1 MKRDFKIFAALADL
15 HIGLNRITAASMK
28 KQLKEHCIKVL
39 EKLPYL
45 DGIFILG
52 DMLHTVVSLNSEY
65 SQLYLWFVDQIYKIA
80 KKKGSTVIIIKGTPA
95 HDNDQLSNIKSYTNN
110 DDGVDFRIYETIE
123 ETTIWDNYHILIL
136 PDVKVKKDSEYE
148 KYLTKDKKYDMI
160 LGHGMIDSMKFFTQ
174 ESETMPTKSYTF
186 DTKDLI
192 ASSKGPVMFGHIH
205 QYQHI
210 KNHFYYAGPFT
221 LLERGGTDAGYII
234 GGIYDK
240 DRSKFKIEH
249 YINTD
254 AADYYDLHIT
264 RSILSTFSID
274 EIFKAIDELI
284 SDCKENDLIT
294 LRITRSDTLEDADK
308 VYMLESRYR
317 KDKRISIVKK
327 VKSKKEEEHEKE
339 NQERKEKYSYV
350 MDTNLSMA
358 EILFKY
364 YETEVIPTLP
374 DKFSPA
380 AKITEAD
387 FRRILNEVKE
397 EIKSSKS

>member
-1 MKRDFKIFAALADL
+1 MRDFKIFVALADL
-15 HIGLNRITAASMK
+15 HIGLNRITPGSMK
-28 KQLKEHCIKVL
+28 KQLQEHCIKIL
-39 EKLPYL
+39 NELPYL

-95 HDNDQLSNIKSYTNN
+95 HDNDQLSNIRSYTHN

-123 ETTIWDNYHILIL
+123 EITIWDNYKILVL
-136 PDVKVKKDSEYE
+136 PDVKVKKDSEYT
-148 KYLTKDKKYDMI
+148 KHLTKDKKFDMI
-160 LGHGMIDSMKFFTQ
+160 LGHGLIDSMKFFTQ

-186 DTKDLI
+186 ETKDLI
-192 ASSKGPVMFGHIH
+192 ATSKGPVLFGHIH
-205 QYQHI
+205 QYQHV
-210 KNHFYYAGPFT
+210 KHHFYYVGPFT
-221 LLERGGTDAGYII
+221 LLERGGTDAGYVI

-240 DRSKFKIEH
+240 DRTKFKIEH
-249 YINTD
+249 YLNTD
-254 AADYYDLHIT
+254 AADYYDFHISRNLLAT
-264 RSILSTFSID
+264 YPID
-274 EIFKAIDELI
+274 EIFETLDDLI
-284 SDCKENDLIT
+284 KECKENDLIT

-308 VYMLESRYR
+308 VYMLENRYR

-327 VKSKKEEEHEKE
+327 VKTKKEEEHEKE
-339 NQERKEKYSYV
+339 NKERKEKYSYV

-364 YETEVIPTLP
+364 YETEVLPTLP

-380 AKITEAD
+380 AKITEND
-387 FRRILNEVKE
+387 FRRILNEFKE
-397 EIKSSKS
+397 EQGLT

>member
-1 MKRDFKIFAALADL
+1 MRDFKIFAALADL
-15 HIGLNRITAASMK
+15 HIGLNRITPASMK
-28 KQLKEHCIKVL
+28 KQLQEHCIKVL
-39 EKLPYL
+39 KDLPYL

-95 HDNDQLSNIKSYTNN
+95 HDNDQLSNIRSYTHN

-123 ETTIWDNYHILIL
+123 EVTIWDDYKILIL
-136 PDVKVKKDSEYE
+136 PDVKVKKDSEYT
-148 KYLTKDKKYDMI
+148 KHLTKDKRFDMI
-160 LGHGMIDSMKFFTQ
+160 LGHGLIDSMKFFTQ
-174 ESETMPTKSYTF
+174 ESEAMPTKSYTF
-186 DTKDLI
+186 ETKDLI
-192 ASSKGPVMFGHIH
+192 TSSKGPVLFGHIH

-210 KNHFYYAGPFT
+210 KHHFYYVGPFT
-221 LLERGGTDAGYII
+221 LLERGGRDAGFVI

-240 DRSKFKIEH
+240 DRTKFKIEH

-254 AADYYDLHIT
+254 AADYYDFHIT
-264 RSILSTFSID
+264 RTLLSTYSID
-274 EIFKAIDELI
+274 EIIEALDELI
-284 SDCKENDLIT
+284 KDCKDNDLIT

-308 VYMLESRYR
+308 VYMIENRYR

-339 NQERKEKYSYV
+339 NKERKEKYSYV

-364 YETEVIPTLP
+364 YETEVLPTLP

-380 AKITEAD
+380 AKITEDD
-387 FRRILNEVKE
+387 FKRILNEYKE
-397 EIKSSKS
+397 EANLT